1 MTMRRADRSKLLALA
16 TTLALVALA
25 WLLAAWRNT
34 P

>member
-1 MTMRRADRSKLLALA
+1 MRRQDRSKLIAVA

-25 WLLAAWRNT
+25 WLLATWRNS